1 MAEVL
6 QEGLVEFANH
16 FRQPPAPG
24 VEVIQTSRYR
34 LTLQPNYPIP
44 GPNSASWVRAPA
56 SEADG
61 VIEEVRAIFA
71 SRDLPLAWILDPD
84 TEPVDFPDLLA
95 AHGFV
100 PEPHS
105 PEVAVMVLGIDAAM
119 EAPSIPDLVLHDALA
134 DAELFAQADA
144 VNAEA
149 FHDSARD
156 PGPRERRRRD
166 MLAAGNRRV
175 LLATIA
181 GEPAGSAGLT
191 LYPPAGA
198 IINGGAVR
206 EKFRGRGV
214 YRALVAERL
223 GMAREAGVAGL
234 SVWGGPMSA
243 PILQRLGFQKV
254 GWRKFYL
261 DRSQR
266 KNRR

>member
-34 LTLQPNYPIP
+34 VTLQPDYPIP

-56 SEADG
+56 SEADD

-71 SRDLPLAWILDPD
+71 SRDLPLVWILDPD

-95 AHGFV
+95 AHGFL

-119 EAPSIPDLVLHDALA
+119 EAPSIPGLVLHDALA

-156 PGPRERRRRD
+156 PGPRERRRREGHK
-166 MLAAGNRRV
+166 AFRASSPVRSRR
-175 LLATIA
+175 
-181 GEPAGSAGLT
+181 
-191 LYPPAGA
+191 
-198 IINGGAVR
+198 
-206 EKFRGRGV
+206 
-214 YRALVAERL
+214 
-223 GMAREAGVAGL
+223 
-234 SVWGGPMSA
+234 
-243 PILQRLGFQKV
+243 
-254 GWRKFYL
+254 
-261 DRSQR
+261 
-266 KNRR
+266 

>member
-6 QEGLVEFANH
+6 QEGLVEFANR

-34 LTLQPNYPIP
+34 VTLQPDYPIP

-56 SEADG
+56 SEADD
-61 VIEEVRAIFA
+61 VIREVRKIFG
-71 SRDLPLAWILDPD
+71 SRDLPFMWILDPD

-95 AHGFV
+95 AHGSL

-105 PEVAVMVLGIDAAM
+105 PEVAVMVLGIGSPI
-119 EAPSIPDLVLHDALA
+119 EAPSIPGLMLHDALA

-156 PGPRERRRRD
+156 AGPRERRRRD
-166 MLAAGNRRV
+166 MLAAGNRLV

-191 LYPPAGA
+191 LCRAREVPRPRRVPGVGGGA
-198 IINGGAVR
+198 LANGPRGRSGGAVR
-206 EKFRGRGV
+206 LGRADVG
-214 YRALVAERL
+214 ADPAAPWFSEGRL
-223 GMAREAGVAGL
+223 AQVLPGRRSELA
-234 SVWGGPMSA
+234 SA
-243 PILQRLGFQKV
+243 
-254 GWRKFYL
+254 
-261 DRSQR
+261 
-266 KNRR
+266 N